1 MKDCPPLTIK
11 VRYLNG
17 ELKQTKSYEASARR
31 KLGVARPM
39 MAKEHPAQSA
49 GETPP
54 LLCRITSVND

>member
-1 MKDCPPLTIK
+1 MKGCPPLTIK

-17 ELKQTKSYEASARR
+17 ELKQTKSYEASTRQ

-49 GETPP
+49 GEP
-54 LLCRITSVND
+54 RFVA